1 MRRLWIRQRETGV
14 AARRERGLT
23 DIRIAATAPGCA
35 ICFCNAAGARL
46 FACCCGTCPSPGAL
60 ELSRAAPSADFL
72 GNVDGRGVFEDR
84 FNGALNRLWRRHEH
98 SKYGGA
104 RLLGVHGV

>member
-1 MRRLWIRQRETGV
+1 MSRHSRSI
-14 AARRERGLT
+14 
-23 DIRIAATAPGCA
+23 CA
-35 ICFCNAAGARL
+35 IRRTRELPQAALLINLLA
-46 FACCCGTCPSPGAL
+46 
-60 ELSRAAPSADFL
+60 
-72 GNVDGRGVFEDR
+72 NVDGRGVFEDR